1 MFAFCLWVNA
11 HNDANAAE
19 SEMVSRK
26 VALCT
31 VGVSV
36 TSVRNHID
44 CGLREVGGILFTARD
59 SPRAQTPPAR
69 HNSALMCS
77 LISSSYPSSSK
88 L

>member
-1 MFAFCLWVNA
+1 MNA
-11 HNDANAAE
+11 QNDANAAE

-44 CGLREVGGILFTARD
+44 CGLREVGGILLTARD
-59 SPRAQTPPAR
+59 LPSAQTPPAR

>member
-11 HNDANAAE
+11 QNDANAVE

-44 CGLREVGGILFTARD
+44 CGLREVGGAP
-59 SPRAQTPPAR
+59 SAQTPPAR

-77 LISSSYPSSSK
+77 QISSSYHSSSK

>member
-1 MFAFCLWVNA
+1 MNA
-11 HNDANAAE
+11 QNDANAAE

-44 CGLREVGGILFTARD
+44 CGLREVGGIL
-59 SPRAQTPPAR
+59 
-69 HNSALMCS
+69 
-77 LISSSYPSSSK
+77 
-88 L
+88 